1 MSDSKQQN
9 ATAEK
14 LWGIANEI
22 RDHLESG
29 TTPDAT
35 KSAAMAI
42 ALGVLA
48 TEVEK
53 LAADRD
59 GKGARLSA
67 VLALCSRAE
76 RDGITS
82 GGPFT
87 VQAVRA
93 AAATEQ

>member
-1 MSDSKQQN
+1 MNDRKQQG

-14 LWGIANEI
+14 LWGIANQI

-29 TTPDAT
+29 KTPDAT
-35 KSAAMAI
+35 EVGAMAI
-42 ALGVLA
+42 AIGILA

-53 LAADRD
+53 LASDRD
-59 GKGARLSA
+59 GKDARLRA

-82 GGPFT
+82 GGTFT

-93 AAATEQ
+93 AATEQ